1 MPKTDV
7 KKVESEDLNELT
19 DEALDRTT
27 ESAQVTAGG
36 LTIAL
41 SDMSRPL

>member
-1 MPKTDV
+1 MPKTDI
-7 KKVESEDLNELT
+7 KLSESEDLAELN